1 MFISGNAVWY
11 DFTGVYEETMHFT
24 NQRGREKGRVVHE
37 LSGLDDPMIN
47 GQRQHIARDIHIT
60 PVERYAT

>member
-1 MFISGNAVWY
+1 MLY
-11 DFTGVYEETMHFT
+11 DLILPGYMKKERTLL
-24 NQRGREKGRVVHE
+24 NREVERKKERVVHE